1 MNKNA
6 ANIDTGR
13 TGILACS
20 GTDRNVRP
28 TSISWGRASV
38 PSRYRRGNACLMEI
52 WQKDD
57 FDNNSNTRFLFNGIR
72 TKRIT

>member
-28 TSISWGRASV
+28 TSIPWGSASV
-38 PSRYRRGNACLMEI
+38 PSRSRRTGNVRLMEI
-52 WQKDD
+52 WQIEK
-57 FDNNSNTRFLFNGIR
+57 
-72 TKRIT
+72 